1 MRKQTSKKK
10 QGIPRLLEISGKQPK
25 LLLGSILLSVLGTL
39 CQLVPYISVYQIM
52 SELLHCAADGG
63 VPNEALLLRQAAA
76 GLAGMIGGYLLSYA
90 GGMLTH
96 TFAYRVVCGV
106 RLKTAEHIGR
116 LPLGY
121 LNGSSIGRIKQ
132 ILEGDAE
139 QIEAF
144 LAHQLP
150 DFVSTAVMLVTMF
163 IIMFRYHALL
173 AAVCLFPIIAGFVCQ
188 FAVLIKVM
196 KSGGVQKNF
205 DALERISASSLQYVN
220 GMPSIKIF
228 GQTVRSFRSFYDDII
243 RYRDFTGGM
252 TEMIRPGFVGFR
264 MFVLSVAAFLVS
276 AGLLLYLKDPGSI
289 SFVITFIFFLI
300 LGPAVTA
307 PTLKLRNFSEN
318 MNVITEGVNR
328 LDAVLNEE
336 AIPEPLRRAAVCN
349 HDITFEHVAFS
360 YDGKQETLH
369 DVSFTAEQGRVT
381 ALVGPSGAGKSTIA
395 ELIPRFY
402 DVTGGAI
409 RIGGTD
415 IRDFSVDDLMEQ
427 LAFVFQESFLFADTV
442 YQNIAPGKSDV
453 AREDVIAAAKAA
465 QCHDFIMQLPQ
476 GYDTKLGEGGVYLS
490 GGEKQRIS
498 IARAILKNA
507 PILILDEASAY
518 ADAENEYALQQALAA
533 LAKDKTVIMIAHRLT
548 TIQNAD
554 QILVIE
560 NGTVS
565 ECGTHEQLLGM
576 NGKYAEMWQAMSASS
591 DWRLAK

>member
-1 MRKQTSKKK
+1 MKKQTSKKK
-10 QGIPRLLEISGKQPK
+10 QGIPRLLEISGEQPK

-39 CQLVPYISVYQIM
+39 CQIVPYISVYQIM
-52 SELLHCAADGG
+52 SELLRRSADGG
-63 VPNEALLLRQAAA
+63 APDKALLLRQAMT

-96 TFAYRVVCGV
+96 RFAYRVVCGV

-121 LNGSSIGRIKQ
+121 LNGSSIGKIKQ
-132 ILEGDAE
+132 ILEDDAE

-150 DFVSTAVMLVTMF
+150 DFVSTAVMLITMF
-163 IIMFRYHALL
+163 IIMFRYHVPL
-173 AAVCLFPIIAGFVCQ
+173 AAVCLFPVIAGFVCQ

-243 RYRDFTGGM
+243 QYRDFTGGM

-264 MFVLSVAAFLVS
+264 MFVLSVAAFLVP

-328 LDAVLNEE
+328 LDAVLNEK
-336 AIPEPLRRAAVCN
+336 AIPEPLRRAAVCD

-369 DVSFTAEQGRVT
+369 DVSFTAKQGTVT

-402 DVTGGAI
+402 DVTDGAV

-442 YQNIAPGKSDV
+442 YRNIACGSSD
-453 AREDVIAAAKAA
+453 AAKEDVIAAAKAA

-560 NGTVS
+560 DGTVS
-565 ECGTHEQLLGM
+565 ERGTHEQLLGL

>member
-1 MRKQTSKKK
+1 MKKQTSKKK
-10 QGIPRLLEISGKQPK
+10 QGIPRLLEISGEQPK

-39 CQLVPYISVYQIM
+39 CQIVPYISVYQIM
-52 SELLHCAADGG
+52 SELLRRSADGG
-63 VPNEALLLRQAAA
+63 APDKALLLRQAMT

-96 TFAYRVVCGV
+96 RFAYRVVCGV

-121 LNGSSIGRIKQ
+121 LNGSSIGKIKQ
-132 ILEGDAE
+132 ILEDDAE

-150 DFVSTAVMLVTMF
+150 DFVSTAVMLITMF
-163 IIMFRYHALL
+163 IIMFRYHVPL
-173 AAVCLFPIIAGFVCQ
+173 AAVCLFPVIAGFVCQ

-243 RYRDFTGGM
+243 QYRDFTGGM

-264 MFVLSVAAFLVS
+264 MFVLSVAAFLVP

-328 LDAVLNEE
+328 LDAVLNEK
-336 AIPEPLRRAAVCN
+336 AIPEPLRRAAVCD

-369 DVSFTAEQGRVT
+369 DVSFTAKQGTVT

-402 DVTGGAI
+402 DVTDGAV

-442 YQNIAPGKSDV
+442 YRNIACGSSD
-453 AREDVIAAAKAA
+453 AAKEDVIAAAKTA

-560 NGTVS
+560 DGTVS
-565 ECGTHEQLLGM
+565 ERGTHEQLLGL

>member
-1 MRKQTSKKK
+1 MSKQASKKK
-10 QGIPRLLEISGKQPK
+10 QGIPRLLEISGEQPK

-39 CQLVPYISVYQIM
+39 CQLVPYIAVYQIM
-52 SELLHCAADGG
+52 SELLHCAADGNT
-63 VPNEALLLRQAAA
+63 PDKALLLRLAMI
-76 GLAGMIGGYLLSYA
+76 GLGGMIGGYLLSYA

-121 LNGSSIGRIKQ
+121 LNGSSIGKIKQ

-150 DFVSTAVMLVTMF
+150 DFVSTAVMLITMF

-173 AAVCLFPIIAGFVCQ
+173 AAVCLFPVTAGFVCQ

-205 DALERISASSLQYVN
+205 DALERISSSSLQYVN

-243 RYRDFTGGM
+243 QYRDFTGGM

-264 MFVLSVAAFLVS
+264 MFVLSVATFLVPI
-276 AGLLLYLKDPGSI
+276 GLLLYLKDPGSI

-328 LDAVLNEE
+328 LDAVLDEK
-336 AIPEPLRRAAVCN
+336 AIPEPLTRAAVCG
-349 HDITFEHVAFS
+349 HDISFENVAFS

-369 DVSFTAEQGRVT
+369 DVSFSAKQGKVT

-409 RIGGTD
+409 KIGGTD
-415 IRDFSVDDLMEQ
+415 IRVFSVDDLMEQ

-442 YQNIAPGKSDV
+442 YQNIALGKPD
-453 AREDVIAAAKAA
+453 AGKEDVIAAAKAA

-476 GYDTKLGEGGVYLS
+476 GYDTKLGEDGVYLS

-565 ECGTHEQLLGM
+565 ERGTHEQLLSL
-576 NGKYAEMWQAMSASS
+576 NGKYAEMWQAMSSSS

>member
-10 QGIPRLLEISGKQPK
+10 QGIPRLLEISGEQPK

-63 VPNEALLLRQAAA
+63 VPNEALLLRQAVT

-121 LNGSSIGRIKQ
+121 LNGSSVGRIKQ

-173 AAVCLFPIIAGFVCQ
+173 AAVCLFPVIAGFVCQ
-188 FAVLIKVM
+188 FAVLIKVV

-205 DALERISASSLQYVN
+205 DALERISTSSLQYVN

-243 RYRDFTGGM
+243 QYRDFTGGM

-264 MFVLSVAAFLVS
+264 MFVLSVAAFLVP

-369 DVSFTAEQGRVT
+369 DVSFTAEQGKVT

-402 DVTGGAI
+402 DVTGGTI

-442 YQNIAPGKSDV
+442 YRNIAPGKSDA

-565 ECGTHEQLLGM
+565 ERGTHEQLLGM